1 MFVKFRKDVP
11 VLAAVAGVM
20 MMSTPAFA
28 DHHMTTDSMMQF
40 KVDTYNQ
47 YEQREPCQYYKDV
60 PAGVH
65 DRCVDQTEDVPVA
78 IHDGLMPVV
87 ATYVVYFDFDKANV
101 RPDQMAVLD
110 KLARE
115 INTYQPSQITV
126 VGHTDTAGDAA
137 YNQKLSAER
146 AQSVSEMLSR
156 RNIVAM
162 MVDERAVGEHDL
174 AIPTP
179 DDVKLEA
186 NRRVVI
192 QFRK

>member
-87 ATYVVYFDFDKANV
+87 ATYVVYFDFDKAQL
-101 RPDQMAVLD
+101 P
-110 KLARE
+110 K
-115 INTYQPSQITV
+115 
-126 VGHTDTAGDAA
+126 
-137 YNQKLSAER
+137 
-146 AQSVSEMLSR
+146 
-156 RNIVAM
+156 
-162 MVDERAVGEHDL
+162 
-174 AIPTP
+174 
-179 DDVKLEA
+179 
-186 NRRVVI
+186 
-192 QFRK
+192 